1 MTDLTLAAAETIVK
15 AGLAHARAQKM
26 KPLAVAV
33 LDARGALKIF
43 AAEDG
48 TSLKRFEIAHGKAHG
63 ALAFG
68 VGSRTLAKMAVERPH
83 FVAAATHAVGGALIP
98 VPGGV
103 LVKNAAGAVVGAV
116 GVSGDTSDNDEAAAL
131 AGIAAAKLVGDGG
144 AG

>member
-1 MTDLTLAAAETIVK
+1 MTDLTLAAADTIVRE
-15 AGLAHARAQKM
+15 ALAHARAKSM
-26 KPLAVAV
+26 KPLGVAV
-33 LDARGALKIF
+33 LDARGALKAY

-63 ALAFG
+63 SLAFG
-68 VGSRTLAKMAVERPH
+68 LGSRAINKMALERPH
-83 FVAAATHAVGGALIP
+83 FIAAATQAVGTLIP